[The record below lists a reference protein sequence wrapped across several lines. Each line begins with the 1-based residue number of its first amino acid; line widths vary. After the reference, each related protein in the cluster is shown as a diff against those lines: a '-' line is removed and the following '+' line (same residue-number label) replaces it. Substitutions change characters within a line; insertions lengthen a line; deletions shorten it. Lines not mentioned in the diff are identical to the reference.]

1 MPIRPNRAKEKLQRG
16 EVVTTISGLQDSDII
31 DFLGPLGFDA
41 AWIECEH
48 GPVDWDA
55 LGDMTRA
62 CDLWGMTSVTRV
74 NANDPG
80 LITRTLDRGSM
91 GIVVPHVNSRESA
104 EQAALSAKYAPIGY
118 RGMFGGRQSFGVSD
132 YFHTANDQTMVIVL
146 LEEVEALENI
156 EEILKVDN
164 IDVFFVAPSDLA
176 QTMGHIGNA
185 EHPEVQSAIE
195 TAIGKIVDA
204 GRTPGTLANDANM
217 EKFKG
222 NGRQVHD
229 DFVERL
235 GRQGSSGVP
244 AEGQGLSRNQK
255 GMLSPLPEEGGSGE
269 AVHKERPCTAVA
281 RWQGQPQGLP
291 LPPISVAGSRHWHTV
306 IVRLSLG
313 ALAGSMPV
321 DQNQLSVGG
330 TALGSAGF
338 LLWSRLHPGG
348 IDRQNGDGSGD
359 KQGGTHADEC
369 PVPQVL

>member
-16 EVVTTISGLQDSDII
+16 EVITTISGLQDSDII

-62 CDLWGMTSVTRV
+62 CDLWGMTSITRV

-91 GIVVPHVNSRESA
+91 GIVVPHVSTRDAA

-185 EHPEVQSAIE
+185 EHPEVSRPSRPPSARSSARAARPAPWP
-195 TAIGKIVDA
+195 T
-204 GRTPGTLANDANM
+204 TPTW
-217 EKFKG
+217 K
-222 NGRQVHD
+222 
-229 DFVERL
+229 
-235 GRQGSSGVP
+235 SS
-244 AEGQGLSRNQK
+244 
-255 GMLSPLPEEGGSGE
+255 
-269 AVHKERPCTAVA
+269 RPWA
-281 RWQGQPQGLP
+281 
-291 LPPISVAGSRHWHTV
+291 SS
-306 IVRLSLG
+306 S
-313 ALAGSMPV
+313 
-321 DQNQLSVGG
+321 
-330 TALGSAGF
+330 
-338 LLWSRLHPGG
+338 
-348 IDRQNGDGSGD
+348 
-359 KQGGTHADEC
+359 
-369 PVPQVL
+369 